1 MSKTLLGTCC
11 LLYVEQSSGLLEWKA
26 TTPFTWFTAEG
37 NFISP

>member
-11 LLYVEQSSGLLEWKA
+11 LLYVEQSSWLLEWKA

-37 NFISP
+37 NFISS